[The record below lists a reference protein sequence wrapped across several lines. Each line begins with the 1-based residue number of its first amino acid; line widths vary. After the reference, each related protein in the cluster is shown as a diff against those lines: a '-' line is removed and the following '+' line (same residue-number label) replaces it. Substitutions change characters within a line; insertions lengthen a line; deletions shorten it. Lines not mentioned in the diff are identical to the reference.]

1 MALILLRDVKQG
13 RGRVINT
20 CNIFHAVEVEGG
32 VRVHCTEGSIGRDQ
46 VVIAGTLED
55 FAKAVD
61 ALRVG

>member
-1 MALILLRDVKQG
+1 MALILLRDIRQG

-32 VRVHCTEGSIGRDQ
+32 VRINYTEGSIGRDS

-61 ALRVG
+61 ALKIG

>member
-1 MALILLRDVKQG
+1 MALIMVRDIRQG

-32 VRVHCTEGSIGRDQ
+32 VRINYTEGSIGRDS
-46 VVIAGTLED
+46 VVIAGTLEE

-61 ALRVG
+61 ALKIG

>member
-32 VRVHCTEGSIGRDQ
+32 VRVNYTEGSIGRDHI
-46 VVIAGTLED
+46 VIAGTLED
-55 FAKAVD
+55 FAKAVE
-61 ALRVG
+61 ALHVG

>member
-1 MALILLRDVKQG
+1 MVRDIRQG

-32 VRVHCTEGSIGRDQ
+32 VRINYTEGSIGRDS
-46 VVIAGTLED
+46 VVIAGTLEE

-61 ALRVG
+61 ALKLG

>member
-1 MALILLRDVKQG
+1 MALIMVRDIRQV

-32 VRVHCTEGSIGRDQ
+32 VRINYTEGSIGRDSA
-46 VVIAGTLED
+46 VIAGTLED

-61 ALRVG
+61 ALKIG